1 MDNSFDDVPME
12 EDTTL
17 YGISNS
23 DFEGFR
29 VRIEH
34 WSWEGVRG
42 NSIIFRSE
50 DIAEISDEELIA
62 RVTKSPLHRIDSGV
76 TLNRT
81 ESGYTFVNLN
91 FEAD

>member
-1 MDNSFDDVPME
+1 MKDDFDDVPME
-12 EDTTL
+12 DDTNL
-17 YGISNS
+17 YGSSNF
-23 DFEGFR
+23 DFQGFR
-29 VRIEH
+29 VRVEH

-50 DIAEISDEELIA
+50 DVAEISDEELIS
-62 RVTKSPLHRIDSGV
+62 RVTNSPLHRIDSGV

-91 FEAD
+91 FETD